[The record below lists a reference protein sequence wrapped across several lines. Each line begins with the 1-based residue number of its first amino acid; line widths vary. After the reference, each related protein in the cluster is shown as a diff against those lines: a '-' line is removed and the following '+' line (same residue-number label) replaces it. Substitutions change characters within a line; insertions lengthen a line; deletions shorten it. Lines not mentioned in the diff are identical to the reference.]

1 MPEEAGQACFCCL
14 LGSLCTTRETDE
26 QERPSPPLILV
37 ALLVAGN
44 LLVLARDTLHE
55 GVELEVVRLG
65 DGFWLLCGASTAQD
79 QRRSGGA

>member
-1 MPEEAGQACFCCL
+1 M
-14 LGSLCTTRETDE
+14 SRVDT
-26 QERPSPPLILV
+26 PLILV

-65 DGFWLLCGASTAQD
+65 DGFWLLCEDVQGQEYEISEE
-79 QRRSGGA
+79 RRCMTDRVKDCAPSA